1 MDAVGLEK
9 EKPQI
14 RKNVLSSNTYMN
26 IHTADGS
33 EIRRSPV
40 EVGSLF
46 HMWQGFSTIQ
56 VGWSQLLK
64 PLKLRKNSSF
74 LAGSKPNLVLLLP
87 FLIHTYNNI
96 WPTTSMGGTVY
107 FPTSTIKIH
116 IYHKYKYKY
125 HKHLH
130 LLRHFCHPTCQK
142 PRYSAEVRK
151 ARRTAARIWALLVGF
166 FHGINQWLGG
176 RHWFFD
182 WILIIHC
189 ECPMWYANFSML
201 ILSCFHVDIVMLP
214 CDIVIMFPFNRAKLW
229 HFENLDFP
237 ENSRGPISL
246 TIKTTFRGPKTCE
259 VAIIWPDTLVYRDRK
274 SVGHNPYR
282 KSIDHI
288 SMGL

>member
-26 IHTADGS
+26 IHTVDGS

-74 LAGSKPNLVLLLP
+74 LEGSKPNLVLLLP

-116 IYHKYKYKY
+116 IYHKYKY

-130 LLRHFCHPTCQK
+130 LLRHFCHPTKVLSRGEESTAHRCTDLSSPGGIFPWDQ
-142 PRYSAEVRK
+142 SMTGWK
-151 ARRTAARIWALLVGF
+151 ALVF
-166 FHGINQWLGG
+166 WLDPY
-176 RHWFFD
+176 HPLWMSNVKFKF
-182 WILIIHC
+182 
-189 ECPMWYANFSML
+189 
-201 ILSCFHVDIVMLP
+201 FHVDIVMFP
-214 CDIVIMFPFNRAKLW
+214 CWYCHDAMWYCHYVPLQSGQIMTFRKPRFPWKQPGP
-229 HFENLDFP
+229 DFP
-237 ENSRGPISL
+237 
-246 TIKTTFRGPKTCE
+246 
-259 VAIIWPDTLVYRDRK
+259 Y
-274 SVGHNPYR
+274 Y
-282 KSIDHI
+282 
-288 SMGL
+288 